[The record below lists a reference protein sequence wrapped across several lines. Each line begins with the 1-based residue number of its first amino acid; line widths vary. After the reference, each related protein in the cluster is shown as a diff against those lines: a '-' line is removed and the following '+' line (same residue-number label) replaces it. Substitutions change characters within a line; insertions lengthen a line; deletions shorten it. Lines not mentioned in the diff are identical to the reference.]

1 MEGQTQK
8 EASVRGSFIDKLGGI
23 IIIALGFLLPLF
35 FVSSTAIPL
44 ESAKVIILITGIG
57 LALLLFIVSII
68 RKGYLEL
75 PKHKILFS
83 TLVIPIIFFL
93 SSFSG
98 LNPKISLFGYGF
110 ETGTFGS
117 VLLGFLLLLL
127 VPTFVRSKEQVTKSF
142 AGFLIGFIL
151 LGLFSSIKFI
161 FGADTLV
168 FKVFSGISSN
178 SIGSWT
184 DLAVFFGLGA
194 ALALM
199 SIEMLSLKKI
209 QKIVL
214 YFTLILCLFVLV
226 VLNFSFA
233 WIALASLVL
242 IFFVY
247 KFFWGNPLNTSDE
260 RAHKISYL
268 SLVLLAI
275 ALLFFFNPSIPGKNL
290 KLADAVSKTFNV
302 VNADVRPSLATT
314 LNVAKP
320 VLAINPLLGSGPNTF
335 GFDWLMYKPEGIN
348 STNFWNVSFPYGFS
362 LLATFLV
369 TTGILGFLSWIL
381 FLIVF
386 IWLGVKTLFAPAQ
399 DNLSKF
405 LLSSSFLGALYLW
418 VMTALYAPGIV
429 IFSLAFFFTG
439 LFIATAISGNQIART
454 NISFA
459 HNLKLSFMI
468 VLGLIAL
475 FVGSATFSFIALQ
488 KVASGIYY
496 QKALIAGN
504 RNNDFETTEI
514 NLNSAIDLASYDIYY
529 RTLSE
534 LSVIRMRQIAN
545 QTTGTV
551 EERQKLFG
559 QALSDSISHAQTATK
574 INGLNYQNWITLGT
588 VYESLVP
595 APLSVQGAYTNA
607 KATYE
612 EALKRNPYSPE
623 IYFFLARLEMT
634 NKNNQAARG
643 YINQSLA
650 LKNDYADAYFL
661 LTQIEIADNNLTQAI
676 RAAEAVAIL
685 SPNNSGVFFQL
696 GLLKYNNADYTGA
709 VQALSKAIAIV
720 PEYANAKYFLGLSLY
735 KLGQNDLAIKE
746 FEDLTKTNPE
756 NTEVVAIL
764 KNLQDKKDPFYKI
777 SPPVNSSPEKG
788 RTPPITN
795 Q

>member
-1 MEGQTQK
+1 MEGQIQI
-8 EASVRGSFIDKLGGI
+8 EAGARGSFADKLGGI

-35 FVSSTAIPL
+35 FVPSTAVPL
-44 ESAKVIILITGIG
+44 ESGKMIILVAGIG
-57 LALLLFIVSII
+57 LSVLLFIVSII

-75 PKHKILFS
+75 PKHKILLS
-83 TLVIPIIFFL
+83 TLVIPVVFLL

-110 ETGTFGS
+110 EAGTFGS

-127 VPTFVRSKEQVTKSF
+127 VPTFIRSKEQVTKSF
-142 AGFLIGFIL
+142 VGFLIGFIL
-151 LGLFSSIKFI
+151 LGIFSAVKFV

-168 FKVFSGISSN
+168 FKVFSGASSN
-178 SIGSWT
+178 SIGAWT
-184 DLAVFFGLGA
+184 DLAVFFGLGVA
-194 ALALM
+194 FVLVAV
-199 SIEMLSLKKI
+199 EMLSLKKL
-209 QKIVL
+209 QKTVL
-214 YFTLILCLFVLV
+214 YFTLVLCLFLLA
-226 VLNFSFA
+226 VLNFSFV
-233 WIALASLVL
+233 WIALAALAL

-247 KFFWGNPLNTSDE
+247 KFFLGSPLGTSEE

-268 SLVLLAI
+268 SLVLLVVS
-275 ALLFFFNPSIPGKNL
+275 LLFFFNPSIPGKNL
-290 KLADAVSKTFNV
+290 KLADTVSKTFNV
-302 VNADVRPSLATT
+302 VNADVRPSLTTT

-320 VLAINPLLGSGPNTF
+320 VLSINPLLGSGPNTF

-369 TTGILGFLSWIL
+369 TTGILGFLAWVL
-381 FLIVF
+381 FLMVF
-386 IWLGVKTLFAPAQ
+386 VWLGVRTLFVPVQ
-399 DNLSKF
+399 DNLSRF
-405 LLSSSFLGALYLW
+405 LSSLSFLASLYLW
-418 VMTALYAPGIV
+418 VMIALYTPGIV
-429 IFSLAFFFTG
+429 VFFLAFFFTG
-439 LFIATAISGNQIART
+439 LFIAVAISDNQIART
-454 NISFA
+454 HISFA
-459 HNLKLSFMI
+459 HNLKLSFLS
-468 VLGLIAL
+468 VLLLIAL
-475 FVGSATFSFIALQ
+475 FVGSVTFGLIALQ
-488 KVASGIYY
+488 KIASGIYY

-504 RNNDFETTEI
+504 QKSDFDTTAA
-514 NLNSAIDLASYDIYY
+514 NLNSAIGLASYDIYY

-559 QALSDSISHAQTATK
+559 QALSDSINHAQTATK
-574 INGLNYQNWITLGT
+574 INGLNYQNWVALGT

-623 IYFFLARLEMT
+623 IYFFLARLEVA
-634 NKNNQAARG
+634 NKNNQAARN

-650 LKNDYADAYFL
+650 LKNDYVDAYFL
-661 LTQIEIADNNLTQAI
+661 LTQIEIADNNLAQAI
-676 RAAEAVAIL
+676 RAAESVAIL

-696 GLLKYNNADYTGA
+696 GLLKYNNADYAGA
-709 VQALSKAIAIV
+709 AQALSRAIDIV

-746 FEDLTKTNPE
+746 FEDLTKTNPDS
-756 NTEVVAIL
+756 TEVVAIL

-777 SPPVNSSPEKG
+777 SPPVNSTPEKG
-788 RTPPITN
+788 KTPPITN